1 MKNVPTNLSN
11 LKNKLDELD
20 VDELILSPYYLSK
33 HVMHK
38 KNDIGKKDKNYRR

>member
-20 VDELILSPYYLSK
+20 VDELIPSPYYLRK
-33 HVMHK
+33 HVIHQ